1 MFLPVFILSILA
13 ILWHLALI
21 VYLSM
26 RFENIE
32 NFTNQPLISR
42 I

>member
-1 MFLPVFILSILA
+1 
-13 ILWHLALI
+13 
-21 VYLSM
+21 M